1 MIRSALRRF
10 DARFHQPVPFAPS
23 SVTWVL
29 GVGMAAIVAAFVV
42 SVVVRIYGPTVH
54 PDEFGFLANGQVII
68 GHDEAKIF
76 SPSFYPAGYGIVTG
90 LGALLTGSIEGSY
103 RTAIVVNAVLVL
115 IVAWAT
121 ARLAR
126 RGFGASVGASRLA
139 GALVLV
145 APGTSVSA
153 LYSWP
158 EVATRLGFIGLVGL
172 VVCAARRRTTI
183 AVLAMCGYVGLLP
196 ALHGRFTL
204 MVPIVCLVVAW
215 WALARD
221 IPRVLGLAGVAV
233 SAGAYFLTYLLNS
246 WVKSTLYPTSLDQEN
261 RLMRRL
267 ADYSMWFALVRRIA
281 GQSWYLLATS
291 LGVAGIAIGWAL
303 VQIWGRGRRDL
314 SILRHDPE
322 RVALA
327 VVVASMA
334 GLLFT
339 GGLQLLHGNRADHL
353 IYGRYVETLVPVL
366 WMLGV
371 VALERASVVA
381 RRSWSIS
388 LALVAVIAA
397 CHVVADQGDAVKGG
411 WVRRTLVFPNAV
423 GVDAAQYVIQPGI
436 ITFTLLFVGVG
447 GVVWWL
453 HRSRGA
459 VAVVAVIA
467 LMGVGSV
474 ISGDKS
480 VLGRQRIITASG
492 TSIARATAGGATRIG
507 YDNYGDPTG
516 FSNDPVRPG
525 NDRGYYFLR
534 YKLHPVRLDRI
545 DVSSPAADI
554 GEEYR
559 CVYARIEEP
568 PRVGEWAPVADE
580 PDLGRTLFMRVGAE
594 SC

>member
-1 MIRSALRRF
+1 MRSTLRRF
-10 DARFHQPVPFAPS
+10 DARFHGGNVRALAPS
-23 SVTWVL
+23 WITAGLV
-29 GVGMAAIVAAFVV
+29 VAALVGAFLV

-68 GHDEAKIF
+68 GHDEAKIY

-90 LGALLTGSIEGSY
+90 LGALLTGSIEGAY
-103 RTAIVVNAVLVL
+103 RSALVVNLVLVVA
-115 IVAWAT
+115 VAWAT

-126 RGFGASVGASRLA
+126 RGFGASPAASRLA

-158 EVATRLGFIGLVGL
+158 EVANRLAFVGLVGL
-172 VVCAARRRTTI
+172 VVVAARHRAAT
-183 AVLAMCGYVGLLP
+183 AVVAMCAYVGLLP

-204 MVPIVCLVVAW
+204 MVPIVCMVVVW
-215 WALARD
+215 WVLARD
-221 IPRVLGLAGVAV
+221 VPRWTGLLAVGASACTYVLAH
-233 SAGAYFLTYLLNS
+233 LLNS
-246 WVKSTLYPTSLDQEN
+246 RVKSTLYPTSLDQES
-261 RLMRRL
+261 RLVRRF

-291 LGVAGIAIGWAL
+291 LGIAGVAIGWAL
-303 VQIWGRGRRDL
+303 VRVWGRGRSDL
-314 SILRHDPE
+314 GAVRHDPE
-322 RVALA
+322 RLALG
-327 VVVASMA
+327 VVAACTA

-371 VALERASVVA
+371 VALERSTHVA
-381 RRSWSIS
+381 RRAWTAS
-388 LALVAVIAA
+388 LALVGFIAV
-397 CHVVADQGDAVKGG
+397 CHVVADRGDAVKGG
-411 WVRRTLVFPNAV
+411 WARRTLVFPNAV
-423 GVDAAQYVIQPGI
+423 GVDAAQYLVQPGI
-436 ITFTLLFVGVG
+436 ITFTFLFVGIG
-447 GVVWWL
+447 GLVWWL
-453 HRSRGA
+453 HRSRGSLA
-459 VAVVAVIA
+459 IVAMVV
-467 LMGVGSV
+467 LLGVGSV
-474 ISGDKS
+474 VSGERS
-480 VLGRQRIITASG
+480 VLGRQRIITESGASLEVA
-492 TSIARATAGGATRIG
+492 SAGGTTRIG
-507 YDNYGDPTG
+507 YDNYGDPSG
-516 FSNDPVRPG
+516 FSNDPARPG

-534 YKLHPVRLDRI
+534 YKLHPIRLDRI

-568 PRVGEWAPVADE
+568 PRDGEWAPVADE
-580 PDLGRTLFMRVGAE
+580 PVLGRTLFMRVGAQ

>member
-1 MIRSALRRF
+1 MIRSTLRRF
-10 DARFHQPVPFAPS
+10 DARFHQERSFSAQSWFVVAG
-23 SVTWVL
+23 SVI
-29 GVGMAAIVAAFVV
+29 AAATAAFVV
-42 SVVVRIYGPTVH
+42 LVVVRIYGPTVH
-54 PDEFGFLANGQVII
+54 PDEFGFLANGQVMI
-68 GHDEAKIF
+68 GHDEAKIY
-76 SPSFYPAGYGIVTG
+76 SPSFYPAGYGIITG

-103 RTAIVVNAVLVL
+103 RVALVVNVVFVVAL
-115 IVAWAT
+115 AWAT
-121 ARLAR
+121 MRLAA
-126 RGFGASVGASRLA
+126 RGFGASKAASRLA

-158 EVATRLGFIGLVGL
+158 EVATRLGFVGLVAL
-172 VVCAARRRTTI
+172 VVCAAQRLSTFPVV
-183 AVLAMCGYVGLLP
+183 ALCAYAGLLP

-204 MVPIVCLVVAW
+204 MVPVVCLVVGW
-215 WALARD
+215 WGLKRDISRLWALAG
-221 IPRVLGLAGVAV
+221 IGSSAVA
-233 SAGAYFLTYLLNS
+233 YWLTYLLNS

-261 RLMRRL
+261 RLLRRL
-267 ADYSMWFALVRRIA
+267 ADYSMWFALIRRIA
-281 GQSWYLLATS
+281 GQSWYVLATS
-291 LGVAGIAIGWAL
+291 LGIAGIAVGWAL
-303 VQIWGRGRRDL
+303 VRIWGRGRRDL
-314 SILRHDPE
+314 GAVRTDPE
-322 RVALA
+322 RLALA
-327 VVVASMA
+327 VIVACMA

-371 VALERASVVA
+371 VALERASIVA

-388 LALVAVIAA
+388 LALVAFIAL

-423 GVDAAQYVIQPGI
+423 GVDAAQYIIQPGI
-436 ITFTLLFVGVG
+436 ITFTLLFVVVG
-447 GVVWWL
+447 ALVWWL
-453 HRSRGA
+453 HRWKGA
-459 VAVVAVIA
+459 LAIVAMIA
-467 LMGVGSV
+467 LLAAGSV
-474 ISGDKS
+474 VSGERS
-480 VLGRQRIITASG
+480 VLGRQRIITQSG
-492 TSIARATAGGATRIG
+492 TSVERAIAGGTQRLG

-534 YKLHPVRLDRI
+534 YKLHPVPLDRI

-554 GEEYR
+554 PAEYR

-568 PRVGEWAPVADE
+568 PRVGEWAAVADE
-580 PDLGRTLFMRVGAE
+580 PAIGRTLFMRVGAE